1 MIRQTSPDKIRGKLV
16 KYRLG
21 DCLAIKVKNGYYLGA
36 LMTGKFNAYY
46 NLTLLEFYKTIKPNI
61 QDFKTGQF
69 FGTRFGSW
77 EELTYAVD
85 QRMIKCNYIDQNS
98 DIESVGTLDLI
109 PNFISAGYAYLNDV
123 EQILDYYNTEWPIR
137 IEKSKNAEKFPEI
150 AFVSKHLIEMKKI
163 VNNNYC

>member
-16 KYRLG
+16 KYKLG
-21 DCLAIKVKNGYYLGA
+21 DCLAIRLKNGDFIGA
-36 LMTGKFNAYY
+36 LMTGKFNSYY
-46 NLTLLEFYKTIKPNI
+46 NLTFIDLCLNKRPEI
-61 QDFKTGQF
+61 QDFISGQF

-85 QRMIKCNYIDQNS
+85 QRMIKCNYIDKSS
-98 DIESVGTLDLI
+98 DIELIGSLDLI
-109 PNFISAGYAYLNDV
+109 SNFISAGYAYLNDTD
-123 EQILDYYNTEWPIR
+123 QILDYYKAEMPVR

-163 VNNNYC
+163 IK

>member
-16 KYRLG
+16 KYKLG
-21 DCLAIKVKNGYYLGA
+21 DCLAIRLKNGDFIGV
-36 LMTGKFNAYY
+36 LMTGKFNSYY
-46 NLTLLEFYKTIKPNI
+46 NLTFMDFCINKRPEI
-61 QDFKTGQF
+61 QDFISGQF

-85 QRMIKCNYIDQNS
+85 QRMIKCNYIDKSS
-98 DIESVGTLDLI
+98 DIELIGSLDLVS
-109 PNFISAGYAYLNDV
+109 NFISAGYGYLNDTD
-123 EQILDYYNTEWPIR
+123 QILDYYKAEMPVR

-163 VNNNYC
+163 IK